1 MEIMSTLRFL
11 PVILLFPILFAACGR
26 SELIRIRMLAPVN
39 EDKKDHAIF
48 TDTESSPFTPT
59 ITNKNIG
66 GSLYFLLKSIGLGYT
81 TVTTK
86 FEKTGTNLK
95 ETTTLKTNFADV
107 AFGIGENYSFMW
119 GAGIMTGGEQKRFF
133 DYNDKGTNQQGNKPL
148 SMDNYLGG
156 HSLFFVL
163 GHHGFGFETL
173 LGYRMNFIKSR
184 LDDSEGEIHSHMGK
198 SPTDTGEVVSYESPD
213 IRLTT
218 AQVQLGIGF
227 TF

>member
-1 MEIMSTLRFL
+1 MSALRFSSL
-11 PVILLFPILFAACGR
+11 IILFPILFAACGR

-48 TDTESSPFTPT
+48 TDTESLSFTPT
-59 ITNKNIG
+59 ITNKQIG
-66 GSLYFLLKSIGLGYT
+66 GSLYFLFKSIGLGYT
-81 TVTTK
+81 TITTK
-86 FEKTGTNLK
+86 MEKADENLTEKT
-95 ETTTLKTNFADV
+95 TLVTNFADV

-119 GAGIMTGGEQKRFF
+119 GAGVLTGGKWETSLEYASKTF
-133 DYNDKGTNQQGNKPL
+133 NPKH
-148 SMDNYLGG
+148 NYLGG

-173 LGYRMNFIKSR
+173 LGYRMNFIKSEF
-184 LDDSEGEIHSHMGK
+184 DGTKIPDYMGK
-198 SPTDTGEVVSYESPD
+198 LPTEKDVSYESSK

-218 AQVQLGIGF
+218 SQVQLGIGF

>member
-11 PVILLFPILFAACGR
+11 PVILLFTILVGACGR
-26 SELIRIRMLAPVN
+26 SEMIRVRLLAPIS
-39 EDKKDHAIF
+39 EGKKDHSIL
-48 TDTESSPFTPT
+48 TDTEESSTP
-59 ITNKNIG
+59 IYTNTSSG
-66 GSLYFLLKSIGLGYT
+66 GSLYFLFKSIGLGYT
-81 TVTTK
+81 TITTK
-86 FEKTGTNLK
+86 MEKTGDNLK

-119 GAGIMTGGEQKRFF
+119 GAGILTGGEQERYLWYK
-133 DYNDKGTNQQGNKPL
+133 DKGTKPL
-148 SMDNYLGG
+148 SIDNYLGG

-173 LGYRMNFIKSR
+173 LGYRVNFIKSR
-184 LDDSEGEIHSHMGK
+184 LDDSEDKIPSHMGK
-198 SPTDTGEVVSYESPD
+198 SPTDTDEVVSYESPN

>member
-1 MEIMSTLRFL
+1 MSAIRLL
-11 PVILLFPILFAACGR
+11 ALILLFTILVGACGR
-26 SELIRIRMLAPVN
+26 SEMIRVRLLAPVS
-39 EDKKDHAIF
+39 EAKKDHSIL
-48 TDTESSPFTPT
+48 TDTNESSTP
-59 ITNKNIG
+59 IYTNTSSG
-66 GSLYFLLKSIGLGYT
+66 SSLYFLFKSIGLGYT

-86 FEKTGTNLK
+86 MEKTSTKLK

-119 GAGIMTGGEQKRFF
+119 GAGILTGGERKTEL
-133 DYNDKGTNQQGNKPL
+133 DYGNNAPSEL
-148 SMDNYLGG
+148 SNNYLGG

-173 LGYRMNFIKSR
+173 LGYRMNFIKSEF
-184 LDDSEGEIHSHMGK
+184 DDSGTNIPTNYMAK
-198 SPTDTGEVVSYESPD
+198 SPTDKQVSYESPD

>member
-1 MEIMSTLRFL
+1 MSVLRFL
-11 PVILLFPILFAACGR
+11 TLILLFTTLLGACGR
-26 SELIRIRMLAPVN
+26 SELIRIRMLTPVS
-39 EDKKDHAIF
+39 EGKKDHSIL
-48 TDTESSPFTPT
+48 TETTESSTP
-59 ITNKNIG
+59 IYTNTSSG
-66 GSLYFLLKSIGLGYT
+66 GSLYFLFKSIGLGYT
-81 TVTTK
+81 TVTTN
-86 FEKTGTNLK
+86 FEKTSLKLK

-119 GAGIMTGGEQKRFF
+119 GAGILTGGERITNL
-133 DYNDKGTNQQGNKPL
+133 DYHTYDPEPL
-148 SMDNYLGG
+148 LNNYLGG

-173 LGYRMNFIKSR
+173 LGYRMNRIT
-184 LDDSEGEIHSHMGK
+184 SEFDGTKIPNYMGK
-198 SPTDTGEVVSYESPD
+198 SPTVKDVSYESPN

>member
-1 MEIMSTLRFL
+1 MSAIRLL
-11 PVILLFPILFAACGR
+11 ALILLCTILLGACGR
-26 SELIRIRMLAPVN
+26 SELIRIRMLTPVN
-39 EDKKDHAIF
+39 ENKKDHSIL
-48 TDTESSPFTPT
+48 TETTKSSTP
-59 ITNKNIG
+59 IYTNTSSG

-86 FEKTGTNLK
+86 IEKTSTKLK

-119 GAGIMTGGEQKRFF
+119 GAGILTGGEHTTEM
-133 DYNDKGTNQQGNKPL
+133 DYDTNDPEPL
-148 SMDNYLGG
+148 LNNYLGG
-156 HSLFFVL
+156 HSLFIVL

-173 LGYRMNFIKSR
+173 LGYRMNFIKSEF
-184 LDDSEGEIHSHMGK
+184 DDSEDKIPSHMGK
-198 SPTDTGEVVSYESPD
+198 LPTEKYVSYESSK

-218 AQVQLGIGF
+218 SQVQLGIGF